1 MATEQTNKEFARRWN
16 EEIWGQQNVDA
27 IDDLVAEDFVGHDP
41 SRPEPVRGP
50 DGVRAVVEML
60 FSAFP
65 DTQVDLEEVV
75 AEGDRIAMRIT
86 ASGTHE
92 GEFMGIEPTGEE
104 MEVSVMTFQRIED
117 GKAVEEW
124 QIVDTLGM
132 LQQLGVIE
140 LPGE

>member
-1 MATEQTNKEFARRWN
+1 MASIQENKEFARRWN
-16 EEIWGQQNVDA
+16 EEIWGQQNTDI
-27 IDDLVAEDFVGHDP
+27 IDDLVAEEFVGHDA

-50 DGVRAVVEML
+50 DGVREVVKML

-65 DTQVDLEEVV
+65 DTQVDLEEIV
-75 AEGDRIAMRIT
+75 AEDDRIAMRIT

-104 MEVSVMTFQRIED
+104 MEVMVMSFQRIED

-124 QIVDTLGM
+124 QIIDTLGM
-132 LQQLGVIE
+132 LQQLGVVE
-140 LPGE
+140 PPGK

>member
-1 MATEQTNKEFARRWN
+1 MATEQANKEFARRWN
-16 EEIWGQQNVDA
+16 EEIWDQQNLGV
-27 IDDLVAEDFVGHDP
+27 IDDLVADDFVGRDP

-50 DGVRAVVEML
+50 EGVREVVEIL

-65 DTQVDLEEVV
+65 DTQVDLEGVV

-124 QIVDTLGM
+124 QTVDTLGM

>member
-50 DGVRAVVEML
+50 DGVRTVVEML

>member
-1 MATEQTNKEFARRWN
+1 MATEQATKEFARRWN
-16 EEIWGQQNVDA
+16 EEIWGQQNTDI
-27 IDDLVAEDFVGHDP
+27 IDDLVDEDFVGYDP

-50 DGVRAVVEML
+50 EGVREVVEML

-65 DTQVDLEEVV
+65 DTQVDLEEIV

-104 MEVSVMTFQRIED
+104 MEVEVMSFQRIED

-132 LQQLGVIE
+132 LQQLGAVE

>member
-1 MATEQTNKEFARRWN
+1 MASIQENKEFARRWN
-16 EEIWGQQNVDA
+16 EEIWGQQNLAV
-27 IDDLVAEDFVGHDP
+27 IDDFVAEEFVGHDP

-50 DGVRAVVEML
+50 EGVREVVEML

-65 DTQVDLEEVV
+65 DTEVDLEEVV

-104 MEVSVMTFQRIED
+104 TEVSVMTFHQIED
-117 GKAVEEW
+117 GKAVKEW

-140 LPGE
+140 LPGG

>member
-1 MATEQTNKEFARRWN
+1 MTTEQANEEFARRWN
-16 EEIWGQQNVDA
+16 EEIWGQQNTDVV
-27 IDDLVAEDFVGHDP
+27 DDLVAEDFVGHDP

-50 DGVRAVVEML
+50 EGVREVVETL

-65 DTQVDLEEVV
+65 DARVALEEVV

-86 ASGTHE
+86 AAGTHE
-92 GEFMGIEPTGEE
+92 GEFVGIEPTGER
-104 MEVSVMTFQRIED
+104 MEVSVMTFQRIEN

-132 LQQLGVIE
+132 LQQLGVVE
-140 LPGE
+140 PPTG

>member
-1 MATEQTNKEFARRWN
+1 MTTEQANKEFARRWN
-16 EEIWGQQNVDA
+16 EEIWSQQNTDV
-27 IDDLVAEDFVGHDP
+27 IDDLVAEEFVGHDP

-50 DGVRAVVEML
+50 EGVREVVEML

-65 DTQVDLEEVV
+65 DAQVDLEVIV

-92 GEFMGIEPTGEE
+92 GMFMGIEPTGEQ
-104 MEVSVMTFQRIED
+104 MEVEVMSFQRIED

-132 LQQLGVIE
+132 LQQLGVVE